1 MLESSALYRLAEGTD
16 VAKACAFLASD
27 DARAITGTT
36 LTIDCDMRIATAW
49 MPFGGVRAS
58 RSSR

>member
-1 MLESSALYRLAEGTD
+1 LRTSLPLYRLAEATD

-36 LTIDCDMRIATAW
+36 LTIDCGMRIATAW
-49 MPFGGVRAS
+49 MPFGGVRAG